1 MVQRSQPNLDVPS
14 LEYLVRCT
22 YRDWVPC
29 FFEGLTFCEYLARNL
44 VHLKAACE
52 MAVRLSFVG
61 PRTQYSDWSKVSM
74 INDFSSHENRKRKTV
89 AFEGRSFSPAPC
101 QFRNASGRSKKKKK
115 KNAAISNL

>member
-1 MVQRSQPNLDVPS
+1 M
-14 LEYLVRCT
+14 RCT

-52 MAVRLSFVG
+52 LAVRLSFVG

-74 INDFSSHENRKRKTV
+74 INDFSSHENRKRRWWRLRDE
-89 AFEGRSFSPAPC
+89 AFRQLPVNSEMLVEDR
-101 QFRNASGRSKKKKK
+101 RKKKEKRSDIQSLMEERFRRK
-115 KNAAISNL
+115 AD